1 MSSLTCD
8 YLVIGAGASAM
19 AFVDEL
25 INSSKQLTVVLVDK
39 RAKPGGHWNDAYNF
53 VRLHQPAALYGVN
66 SKRLGV
72 GGEDLA
78 SKAQILSYYEDVLT
92 NLLATGRVTWLPK
105 TEWRWSDSCLVSLLQ
120 EGLETRVTVKRKV
133 VNATATETKVPSTQA
148 PNYEVDPSV
157 NLVPINGLA
166 RIERPWQRYTVIGAG
181 KTGLDAL
188 LFLLAQGVK
197 PSKIQWICSND
208 VWYLNRDA
216 IVKDGGMQ
224 GPGSTKAILASKDL
238 ADLYNNF
245 EKINFLMRVDPRVE
259 PTKMRAGTISQVEM
273 EKIRMIK
280 DIVRKGRV
288 RKLTETKMIFTNGE
302 ELESQPDT
310 LYVDCSSNSTLFPC
324 YGDLEPIFQPGRITL
339 NMIQLPQPTNSGGL
353 IAALELL
360 NKDDQFLNQVAK
372 PVNAPHELE
381 DWFRDLG
388 NDSRNFAR
396 LQEVL
401 GFWWFWNHRLSGVN
415 MTELLGRPM
424 GLFIGLL
431 IGFQFLISWLFTG
444 YKIRPSGVKLLAMFN
459 KEEKEKEE

>member
-1 MSSLTCD
+1 MSSQLTCD

-25 INSSKQLTVVLVDK
+25 VNASEELTVVLVDK
-39 RAKPGGHWNDAYNF
+39 RAKPGGHWNDAYDF

-66 SKRLGV
+66 SRRLGV

-92 NLLATGRVTWLPK
+92 SLLATGRLTWLPK
-105 TEWRWSDSCLVSLLQ
+105 TEYRWSDSCLVSLLQ
-120 EGLETRVTVKRKV
+120 EGLETKVTVKRKV
-133 VNATATETKVPSTQA
+133 VNATATFTKVPSTHP

-157 NLVPINGLA
+157 HLVPINGLA
-166 RIERPWQRYTVIGAG
+166 RVERPWQRYTIIGAG

-188 LFLLAQGVK
+188 LYLLAQGVA
-197 PSKIQWICSND
+197 PSKIQWVCSND
-208 VWYLNRDA
+208 VWYLNRAA
-216 IVKDGGMQ
+216 IVNDGGMH
-224 GPGSTKAILASKDL
+224 GPGSAKAILASKDL

-245 EKINFLMRVDPRVE
+245 EKIGFLMRVDE
-259 PTKMRAGTISQVEM
+259 SIKPTKMRAGTVSPLEM
-273 EKIRMIK
+273 EKIRSIK

-288 RKLTETKMIFTNGE
+288 SKLTETTMIFTNGE
-302 ELESQPDT
+302 ELESEPDT
-310 LYVDCSSNSTLFPC
+310 LYVDCSTNSTLFPC
-324 YGDLEPIFQPGRITL
+324 YGVLEPIFQPGRITL
-339 NMIQLPQPTNSGGL
+339 NMIQIPQPTNSGGL

-360 NKDDQFLNQVAK
+360 NKDDDFLNSVAK
-372 PVNAPHELE
+372 PVNAPQELE

-401 GFWWFWNHRLSGVN
+401 GFWWFWNHRLCGVN

-431 IGFQFLISWLFTG
+431 IGFQFLLSWLFTG
-444 YKIRPSGVKLLAMFN
+444 YKIRPHGVKLLEMF
-459 KEEKEKEE
+459 KEGKEKEE